1 MKKFRFP
8 LESYLQIKKV
18 REQQKLGELARVMSQ
33 VNVFRAQQQ
42 AFEDEYNHLLQQQ
55 REKFMRES
63 LPIESVR
70 AMYEYLGALRTR
82 RDTATRNIA
91 QLESEVNEKRNAYHA
106 ARKDRRVIEILKE
119 RRLMEHRAAA
129 EREEIALMD
138 EFNGARSK
146 HNSLLR
152 CEQAQAKQEEQR

>member
-1 MKKFRFP
+1 MKKFRFH
-8 LESYLQIKKV
+8 LESYLKLKKV
-18 REQQKLGELARVMSQ
+18 REQQKLGELAKVMSR

-55 REKFMRES
+55 RAKFMRES
-63 LPIESVR
+63 LPIENVR
-70 AMYEYLGALRTR
+70 EMYEYLGALRQR

-91 QLESEVNEKRNAYHA
+91 QLEGEVSEKRNAYNA

-119 RRLMEHRAAA
+119 KRLTEHRAAT

-138 EFNGARSK
+138 EFNGARGR
-146 HNSLLR
+146 HNSLLWR
-152 CEQAQAKQEEQR
+152 EAGSEKQQEQV